1 MRAGDADRTG
11 APVAPL
17 LVAPVVHAA
26 PVVPAAPIA
35 AAFAPPTSVFPPA
48 MPPTVFPPA
57 MPPPVLPMMQASASA
72 LPTAATAMPAL
83 AAALPAAPP
92 PPLPVLPPAAQ
103 GKLPLPPGTV
113 SAAGKETPADY
124 LRALSLKQPFCSA
137 LVLGK
142 RKQESRT
149 WKIKLPH
156 DGTGLWV
163 AAHSPAKAAPAGVCP
178 RSSLTLTLAPNP
190 SPHPNP
196 HPHPHPE
203 PSPSP
208 NPSPDPSPNPSP
220 DPSPNPSPNP
230 SPSLALTPTL
240 TR

>member
-1 MRAGDADRTG
+1 MSDDVRLSALLLEGPLGAANMRAGDADRTVTPPSG
-11 APVAPL
+11 ASCAPVAPP

-35 AAFAPPTSVFPPA
+35 AAFAPPTAVFPPA

-57 MPPPVLPMMQASASA
+57 MPPPVVPLMQASTSA
-72 LPTAATAMPAL
+72 LPIAAMAMPAL
-83 AAALPAAPP
+83 AAA
-92 PPLPVLPPAAQ
+92 PPAAQ

-163 AAHSPAKAAPAGVCP
+163 AAHSPAKAAPAGAQGAV
-178 RSSLTLTLAPNP
+178 
-190 SPHPNP
+190 
-196 HPHPHPE
+196 
-203 PSPSP
+203 
-208 NPSPDPSPNPSP
+208 
-220 DPSPNPSPNP
+220 
-230 SPSLALTPTL
+230 
-240 TR
+240 